1 MDTWGVVLREDMP
14 RLFGEKVDQLNV
26 TATINLT
33 YTGGNRDVICR
44 PLLKKSTG
52 ASSGSVLAKTK
63 QRNLKMKWPHGLYL
77 IQGTGQTQTL
87 LFPFLSCIPAAKVL
101 QLS

>member
-63 QRNLKMKWPHGLYL
+63 QLNLKMKWPHRLYL
-77 IQGTGQTQTL
+77 IRGTDQTQTL

>member
-1 MDTWGVVLREDMP
+1 MVLREDMP

-44 PLLKKSTG
+44 PLLKKVPGPPPGPCWKRQSDG
-52 ASSGSVLAKTK
+52 
-63 QRNLKMKWPHGLYL
+63 
-77 IQGTGQTQTL
+77 I
-87 LFPFLSCIPAAKVL
+87 
-101 QLS
+101 